1 MGGWPA
7 GFAAGL
13 ERGMRRALSDARVQ
27 LGALVR
33 LLGGGAAAAAA
44 SAASAASAAGAPGS
58 NDREIASPR
67 DCEVASPRNSGKR
80 AGPPD
85 QDERA
90 LGNKRARRAE
100 ASDEDREEGGGEDA
114 QRAGPGRAAPPA
126 QSGKRGK
133 GKKKVALSSLERP
146 GDGERRWP
154 DRLIV
159 LDFNGLLVSRSKRRI
174 EGRSDTFKDTTGQF
188 VYDRPYCR
196 QLLRW
201 LRQRGFAVAFWTS
214 ATQPVAEQLAKHLCD
229 DKLFT
234 ARDITFVW
242 SQEHCV
248 RVRNNA
254 STAPAFAKLLRRVW
268 VDPELEKRFSP
279 SNTVIVDDSAHKVQ
293 SAPDNA
299 ILTSSYDLALGLGST
314 GPDAELGQG
323 GALWAYLDALSR
335 HDGDVRDFIR
345 AQRYVAP
352 RAVVGVRDDLAN
364 GPAPRDP

>member
-1 MGGWPA
+1 M
-7 GFAAGL
+7 
-13 ERGMRRALSDARVQ
+13 
-27 LGALVR
+27 
-33 LLGGGAAAAAA
+33 
-44 SAASAASAAGAPGS
+44 
-58 NDREIASPR
+58 
-67 DCEVASPRNSGKR
+67 
-80 AGPPD
+80 
-85 QDERA
+85 
-90 LGNKRARRAE
+90 
-100 ASDEDREEGGGEDA
+100 
-114 QRAGPGRAAPPA
+114 RAAPVA
-126 QSGKRGK
+126 QGSAGAGGKK
-133 GKKKVALSSLERP
+133 GKKKVSLSSLERP
-146 GDGERRWP
+146 GDGERCWP
-154 DRLIV
+154 ERLIV
-159 LDFNGLLVSRSKRRI
+159 LDFNGLLLSRSKKRI

-214 ATQPVAEQLAKHLCD
+214 ATQPVAELLAKHLCD

-234 ARDITFVW
+234 ARDITFLW
-242 SQEHCV
+242 SQEHCI

-293 SAPDNA
+293 SSPDNA
-299 ILTSSYDLALGLGST
+299 ILCGSYDLSLGLGGA
-314 GPDAELGQG
+314 GPDKELGQG

-352 RAVVGVRDDLAN
+352 CAADSLREALA
-364 GPAPRDP
+364 GLPRGAE